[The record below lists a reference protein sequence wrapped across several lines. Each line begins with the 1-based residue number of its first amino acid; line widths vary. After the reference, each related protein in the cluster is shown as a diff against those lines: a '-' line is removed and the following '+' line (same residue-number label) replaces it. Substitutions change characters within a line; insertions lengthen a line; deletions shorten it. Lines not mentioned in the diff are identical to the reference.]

1 MEPKRTNNVSTSV
14 MKTGSTSV
22 SEDAGFDA
30 GMAGDHTPR
39 KMTFTENL
47 ILTIKV
53 LAIVGLIMAA
63 LWGANH
69 WTSPK

>member
-1 MEPKRTNNVSTSV
+1 MGPKTTKNISTSV
-14 MKTGSTSV
+14 IDTGSTAV
-22 SEDAGFDA
+22 LED
-30 GMAGDHTPR
+30 AGDHTPR
-39 KMTFTENL
+39 KLTFAENL

-53 LAIVGLIMAA
+53 LAIAGLIMAA